1 MIMALVTLLTS
12 AHQLQPPVELPEPD
26 SVEGWL
32 SADSL
37 SAGSLSASSLSVG
50 SLSAGWL
57 SVGWLS
63 AEISVSPSLFSMR

>member
-1 MIMALVTLLTS
+1 MIMVLVTLLTS

-32 SADSL
+32 SAGSL
-37 SAGSLSASSLSVG
+37 SAGSLSAG
-50 SLSAGWL
+50 SLSAGSL

-63 AEISVSPSLFSMR
+63 AGISVSPSLFSMR